1 MRLSTGQI
9 IYMKILLTILLY
21 ITLFSCSRDT
31 NNNLTNQI
39 VQSAAG
45 SVQYKV
51 NGTLVVIDHVDL
63 VRGQYT
69 LFYKQLIPGS
79 ALTETRY
86 MLNAQSWAD
95 NILAFSI
102 VTDSLNLVNYHID
115 STSYVSS
122 YYRHPFG
129 LKYNGQHAAIIFSG
143 DFFDLYI
150 TGYQNSRISG
160 TFTAKLTA
168 YSNTFRQPGSTIIT
182 EGIIH
187 NVQVIY

>member
-95 NILAFSI
+95 NILVFSI

-129 LKYNGQHAAIIFSG
+129 LKYNGQHATIIFSG

-150 TGYQNSRISG
+150 TGYQNSSI
-160 TFTAKLTA
+160 
-168 YSNTFRQPGSTIIT
+168 
-182 EGIIH
+182 
-187 NVQVIY
+187 